1 LKERDI
7 SIVENAQI
15 EASTIETPAPTP
27 APTFENAPINAA
39 TVGTVTTLSQ
49 SSSTGT
55 VLAVVFSL
63 IVLCST
69 LAMYFY
75 YVRVVKF
82 NPPKDDFSYSYDDSA
97 IEPSLLSEDDVY
109 DRKMSMKSL
118 TSSVLDDEPYDDE
131 YATSTTRSSGE
142 SPMLDTKSK
151 NRLQAFER
159 RLQSSALS
167 GEFSGQVSENQRR
180 MNRSLEAFDDR
191 IQRRQDELNAS
202 QTSKS
207 SFEDRIRKKM
217 SQENGSLHK
226 SSDSV
231 GSFDERLKAKLA
243 GDGRNRDSNL
253 HRSTESMDSFDMR
266 LQAKIAGDKGRTHH
280 RSSDSVDSFDE
291 RLRAKIARDDPTSKS
306 DAGFRRIESTEIL
319 SSFDERLKAKL
330 GRAKIPLDVSFSNE
344 IKSSGSVTSVDSFE
358 DRIERKLGSASGH
371 GSNAQKVGA
380 RMSSSAIEDKVQKKL
395 AQNEVP
401 QQVQLKHSASMSS
414 VDSFE
419 DRIRQKLA
427 REGAASSAPSDASD
441 SRVNVQRMTS
451 SRAMEDRIN
460 QKLAKNNST
469 RGSMSSVDS
478 FEERIQKKLNQNS
491 GAVPSSIAGERG
503 AGMQRMTSANAMDRI
518 QSKIAQNDNAVPS
531 RKLKSA
537 RSVSSMDSYEERIRQ
552 KLAKANADDQK
563 PGAQSVTSTFES
575 RISQKMSQDRASGS
589 KQVMN
594 SSSASV
600 SSVSSFEDRI
610 QQKLAQNSA
619 AGTTPSIA
627 VAQKSGL
634 QSIAPGSFESR
645 IAQKMSQDRATG
657 SKHERS
663 SSTASVSSIGSFEDR
678 IQQKLARNS
687 AAGTTPSIAVAQ
699 KPGVQSIAPGLFESR
714 IAQKMTQ
721 DRATGSKHERSSS
734 NASVSSIGSFED
746 RIQKKLSQEGSAA
759 TTRPTTQKQSSMDSF
774 EGRIQQKMGGNDA
787 KYQRM
792 SSVDTMDALKSN
804 IYRRQKTSDSSQS
817 NDFESRIQRKLQQSS
832 NASVGSDSAS
842 YPSRKSPEDSPNA
855 DDSMSEADT
864 SFKRTLKSQL
874 AEAKKGTGSQIDA
887 SSTAPSFFD
896 DTLSLDERIKIKQ
909 AKFGEKRGRRKHK
922 SKKAAD

>member
-1 LKERDI
+1 
-7 SIVENAQI
+7 
-15 EASTIETPAPTP
+15 
-27 APTFENAPINAA
+27 
-39 TVGTVTTLSQ
+39 
-49 SSSTGT
+49 
-55 VLAVVFSL
+55 
-63 IVLCST
+63 
-69 LAMYFY
+69 
-75 YVRVVKF
+75 
-82 NPPKDDFSYSYDDSA
+82 
-97 IEPSLLSEDDVY
+97 
-109 DRKMSMKSL
+109 
-118 TSSVLDDEPYDDE
+118 
-131 YATSTTRSSGE
+131 
-142 SPMLDTKSK
+142 
-151 NRLQAFER
+151 
-159 RLQSSALS
+159 
-167 GEFSGQVSENQRR
+167 
-180 MNRSLEAFDDR
+180 
-191 IQRRQDELNAS
+191 
-202 QTSKS
+202 
-207 SFEDRIRKKM
+207 
-217 SQENGSLHK
+217 
-226 SSDSV
+226 
-231 GSFDERLKAKLA
+231 
-243 GDGRNRDSNL
+243 
-253 HRSTESMDSFDMR
+253 
-266 LQAKIAGDKGRTHH
+266 
-280 RSSDSVDSFDE
+280 
-291 RLRAKIARDDPTSKS
+291 
-306 DAGFRRIESTEIL
+306 
-319 SSFDERLKAKL
+319 
-330 GRAKIPLDVSFSNE
+330 
-344 IKSSGSVTSVDSFE
+344 
-358 DRIERKLGSASGH
+358 
-371 GSNAQKVGA
+371 
-380 RMSSSAIEDKVQKKL
+380 
-395 AQNEVP
+395 
-401 QQVQLKHSASMSS
+401 
-414 VDSFE
+414 
-419 DRIRQKLA
+419 
-427 REGAASSAPSDASD
+427 
-441 SRVNVQRMTS
+441 
-451 SRAMEDRIN
+451 
-460 QKLAKNNST
+460 
-469 RGSMSSVDS
+469 
-478 FEERIQKKLNQNS
+478 
-491 GAVPSSIAGERG
+491 
-503 AGMQRMTSANAMDRI
+503 MDRI

-531 RKLKSA
+531 RQLKSA
-537 RSVSSMDSYEERIRQ
+537 GSVSSMDSYEERIRQ
-552 KLAKANADDQK
+552 KLAKANADDQE
-563 PGAQSVTSTFES
+563 PGAQSVSSTFES

-594 SSSASV
+594 SSSANV

-610 QQKLAQNSA
+610 QQKLARNSA
-619 AGTTPSIA
+619 AVTTPSIA

-678 IQQKLARNS
+678 IQQKLARNSAAGTTPSIAVAQKPGVQSIAPGLFESRIAQKMTQDRATGSKHERSSSNASVSSIGSFEDRIQQKLVRNS